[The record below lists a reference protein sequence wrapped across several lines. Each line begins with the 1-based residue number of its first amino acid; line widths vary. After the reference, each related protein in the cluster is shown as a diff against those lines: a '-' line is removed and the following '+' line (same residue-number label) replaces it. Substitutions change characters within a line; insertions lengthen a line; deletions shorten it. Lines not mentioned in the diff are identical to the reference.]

1 MRGQHRQ
8 PSRAMQLAAILAA
21 IVAAAGKTEPGG
33 SPAPRES
40 ETK

>member
-8 PSRAMQLAAILAA
+8 PSRSYQLAAILTA
-21 IVAAAGKTEPGG
+21 IVAAASKTEPVR
-33 SPAPRES
+33 PAPRES